1 VGLQLDPHNV
11 EALVALG
18 VMDINTT
25 EGKIQWNQNLVKCFE
40 VHHHWD
46 STLCDQSCLCL
57 LQWMLY
63 TKAWKR

>member
-25 EGKIQWNQNLVKCFE
+25 EGKIQWNQNLVKFFE
-40 VHHHWD
+40 V
-46 STLCDQSCLCL
+46 
-57 LQWMLY
+57 
-63 TKAWKR
+63 